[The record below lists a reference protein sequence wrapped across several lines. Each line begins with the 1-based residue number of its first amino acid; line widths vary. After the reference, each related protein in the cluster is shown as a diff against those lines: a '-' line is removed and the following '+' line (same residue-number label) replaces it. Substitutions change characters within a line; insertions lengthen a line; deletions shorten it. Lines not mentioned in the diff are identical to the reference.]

1 MLEKKKVTIEKVQ
14 QDKTVSI
21 EISGFFYQRLH
32 KFLQDYLGAQTPEQY
47 LHALERIQI
56 KYQGKIP
63 EDSEA
68 LNLETMIVLIRTLE
82 EAFQKEGY
90 IDKEE
95 VEIEVDTE
103 AKKKD

>member
-32 KFLQDYLGAQTPEQY
+32 KFLQDYLEAKDPNEY
-47 LHALERIQI
+47 FAALQKIAE
-56 KYQGKIP
+56 KYSDKVP
-63 EDSEA
+63 DDDDS
-68 LNLETMIVLIRTLE
+68 LNLETLIILIKTLE
-82 EAFQKEGY
+82 EAFQKAGY

-95 VEIEVDTE
+95 IEIEL
-103 AKKKD
+103 KKKD